1 MTLISFWNE
10 LLLRI
15 EEVFSARRLI
25 DWLSTAALNLTL
37 ALGVIALFYVAWLLV
52 SRLLF
57 PRLRLRTDRTTAA
70 MLEMMIKLLVLVAGA
85 IVALSAVGVKTE
97 SVLTSLGLLSLALG
111 FALRDTFANMISG
124 FLIFVDRPFTI
135 DDLVEIDGHY
145 GRVDQISLRATRI
158 VTADGRMLVL
168 PNSLVMTKIVAS
180 YTNSP
185 HFRLDI
191 AIAVGLNQD
200 LDQVRAILLALVQGD
215 PAYMKDPVPR
225 VIVTKLDDY
234 KVSLELQVWIKDEH
248 SHMLQSFML
257 RESAFKALKAADVEM
272 PLETIQLAPQPVPMP
287 QQPQT
292 PEL

>member
-1 MTLISFWNE
+1 MTFISFWNE

-15 EEVFSARRLI
+15 EDVFSAKRLI
-25 DWLSTAALNLTL
+25 DWLSIAALNLTL
-37 ALGVIALFYVAWLLV
+37 VLAVIGLFYLAWLLV

-70 MLEMMIKLLVLVAGA
+70 MLETMIKLLVLVTGA
-85 IVALSAVGVKTE
+85 IVALSAVGIE
-97 SVLTSLGLLSLALG
+97 AEAVLTSLGLLSLALG
-111 FALRDTFANMISG
+111 FALRDTFSNMISG

-158 VTADGRMLVL
+158 VTADGRMLAL

-200 LDQVRAILLALVQGD
+200 LDQVRAILLALVEGD
-215 PAYMKDPVPR
+215 AIYMKDPMPR
-225 VIVTKLDDY
+225 VIVVKLDDY
-234 KVSLELQVWIKDEH
+234 KVSLELQVWIRDEH
-248 SHMLQSFML
+248 SHMVQSFKL
-257 RESAFKALKAADVEM
+257 REDAFKALKAAHVEM
-272 PLETIQLAPQPVPMP
+272 PLETIQLAPQHEPMP
-287 QQPQT
+287 QQQT
-292 PEL
+292 PEV